1 MSRIQTPSSIDAAP
15 AAARPLLDAVQQK
28 LGSVPNMF
36 RLVSA
41 SPATLEGYLG
51 LSGALAAGQLSPAAR
66 EGIALV
72 LANINGCTYCNS
84 AHGYIAKNLIKMD
97 DQEIDANRD
106 ATSSDPKTDAILKL
120 ARKIASN
127 RGQVEQADLDAA
139 RAAGATD
146 TELVEVVGNVAL
158 NVLTNYINEVFKT
171 DVDFPL
177 AEAKKAA

>member
-15 AAARPLLDAVQQK
+15 AAARPLLDAVQKK

-51 LSGALAAGQLSPAAR
+51 LSGALSTGQLSAAAR

-84 AHGYIAKNLIKMD
+84 AHGYIAKHLVKVAD
-97 DQEIDANRD
+97 GEIDANRN
-106 ATSSDPKTDAILKL
+106 AASSDPKTDAILKL
-120 ARKIASN
+120 AQKIAAN
-127 RGQVEQADLDAA
+127 RGQVDQADLDTA
-139 RAAGATD
+139 RAAGVSD
-146 TELVEVVGNVAL
+146 TELVEIVGNVAL